1 MKHGSMPVRVGIDLA
16 KEVFQVHAVDNLGTV
31 VEARQVSRE
40 RLLPWCASLP
50 PQCTV
55 AMESCATS
63 HFWARQ
69 VEKLGVEVRL
79 IAPSFVGPYRLSGR
93 GGKND
98 AADAAAICEA
108 ASRPHM
114 RFVPVKTV
122 ERQGWSTVHRLRQGY
137 MKDRTGAINRARG
150 LLAEYGLVFPLS
162 PEKFLS
168 MAPEAVRD
176 RTNELTPLART
187 GLRRALAHIA
197 SIDSQIAWCDARI
210 AEHVRK
216 DRNVKLAMSICG
228 VGAFTASAL
237 AADVGDLTQFK
248 NGRQFGAW
256 LGLVPR
262 QHSSGGKQRLGR
274 ITKRGDAY
282 LRYLMVMGAKAA
294 MRVAKT
300 KDDEVSRWVCQLKER
315 VGWQKACVALANK
328 NARHLWVL
336 LTGRA
341 PQAASTAQPRLKARG
356 GGTALPC
363 GAGHGLSVPLAPA
376 RPRPEEFSA
385 ERD

>member
-1 MKHGSMPVRVGIDLA
+1 MSHESRPVRVGIDVA
-16 KEVFQVHAVDNLGTV
+16 KQVFQIHAVDELGNLT
-31 VEARQVSRE
+31 ETRQLSRE
-40 RLLPWCASLP
+40 RLLPWCSRLP
-50 PQCTV
+50 PHCIV

-63 HFWARQ
+63 HFWARRMA
-69 VEKLGVEVRL
+69 ELGVEVRL
-79 IAPSFVGPYRLSGR
+79 IAPSFVTPYRLSGR
-93 GGKND
+93 TGKND

-114 RFVPVKTV
+114 RFVPAKTV
-122 ERQGWSTVHRLRQGY
+122 ERQVWCTVHRLRQGY
-137 MKDRTGAINRARG
+137 MKDRTAAINRTRG

-162 PEKFLS
+162 PDKFLA

-176 RTNELTPLART
+176 KANELAPIART
-187 GLRRALAHIA
+187 GVRRALAHIA
-197 SIDSQIAWCDARI
+197 AIDRQIAWCDARI

-216 DRNVKLAMSICG
+216 DPNAKLAMSVCG

-237 AADVGDLTQFK
+237 AADVGDLSQFK

-262 QHSSGGKQRLGR
+262 QHSSGGKARLGR

-294 MRVAKT
+294 MRVAAT
-300 KDDEVSRWVCQLKER
+300 KDDEVSRWVCQLRER

-336 LTGRA
+336 LSRGKRGDVEATATDGA
-341 PQAASTAQPRLKARG
+341 DSTQPLSSRPLPKRG
-356 GGTALPC
+356 LEHRQGEMRSGPAI
-363 GAGHGLSVPLAPA
+363 AGQT
-376 RPRPEEFSA
+376 R
-385 ERD
+385 